1 MDTYMSTP
9 PKRGPWRRRSLS
21 ERKAGRP
28 ADDALGGLDPRSPD
42 GTPSQLDGVSVDGG
56 AQVAA
61 PVADLTAGRDGH
73 EDAQEL
79 RELAR
84 CLFDPAPIATS
95 IIDLDGFYG
104 RVNDA
109 FCEMV
114 GYAREQLVGQPRASI
129 THPDD
134 VTADADA
141 LRRLIAGDAE
151 AARYE
156 KRYVHASGHLIW
168 AQVNIALIRDLSGR
182 PVRFV
187 AHAEDVSERRSFERR
202 LAHAADHDPLTG
214 LLNRRSLDREL
225 RSHAARVHRYGATG
239 AVLMLD
245 LDHFKYFN
253 DTQGHTAGD
262 ELIVRIA
269 QALRERLR
277 ESDVLARLGGDE
289 FAVLLPGGDEPE
301 TQTVAESLLEVV
313 CDQALPDPE
322 QASGLIAAGRRVT
335 VSIGI
340 ARFEDG
346 EKLTAEE
353 MMVNADLA
361 MYDAKEG
368 GGDRWARYRT
378 DEHARPKTESHIKW
392 AEEIEWAL
400 AHDSFE
406 LLAQPIVPLRG
417 DGPSQYE
424 LLLRMRDRHGEVVQ
438 PGSFLYIAERLGL
451 IGDIDRWVTERAID
465 MLAAQRAL
473 GRELRFEINLSA
485 RTIGDEQ
492 LLELIE
498 RRLAAT
504 DVPPDRLIFELTE
517 TAAVAHVGRA
527 TTFANRLS
535 ELGCGFALD
544 DFGAGFGSFY
554 YLKHLPFDYL
564 KIDGEFV
571 SNCTHNETDR
581 TLIAAVVQIARGM
594 RKQTIAEF
602 ANDRETLEV
611 LTRLGV
617 DYGQG
622 FYLGRPAPLT
632 EHLQRPRHAP
642 DTRPRAPGNDRTP

>member
-1 MDTYMSTP
+1 
-9 PKRGPWRRRSLS
+9 
-21 ERKAGRP
+21 E
-28 ADDALGGLDPRSPD
+28 
-42 GTPSQLDGVSVDGG
+42 
-56 AQVAA
+56 
-61 PVADLTAGRDGH
+61 
-73 EDAQEL
+73 
-79 RELAR
+79 
-84 CLFDPAPIATS
+84 
-95 IIDLDGFYG
+95 

-109 FCEMV
+109 FCEVV
-114 GYAREQLVGQPRASI
+114 GHARGQLEGHPRAAI
-129 THPDD
+129 THRDD
-134 VTADADA
+134 VVADTDA
-141 LRRLIAGDAE
+141 LRRLIAGPGSSDA
-151 AARYE
+151 YE
-156 KRYVHASGHLIW
+156 KRYLHASGHPVW
-168 AQVNIALIRDLSGR
+168 ARVNITLVHDETGR
-182 PVRFV
+182 PVRFI
-187 AHAEDVSERRSFERR
+187 AYDQDISERRNFERR

-225 RSHAARVHRYGATG
+225 RRHTARVLRYGATG

-245 LDHFKYFN
+245 LDHFKYLN
-253 DTQGHTAGD
+253 DTQGHAAGD
-262 ELIVRIA
+262 ELLVRIA

-277 ESDVLARLGGDE
+277 ASDVLARLGGDE
-289 FAVLLPGGDEPE
+289 FAVLLPGGEEPE
-301 TQTVAESLLEVV
+301 TQAVAESLLEVV
-313 CDQALPDPE
+313 RAQALPDPE
-322 QASGLIAAGRRVT
+322 QASALIAAGRRVT

-346 EKLTAEE
+346 ETLTAEE

-361 MYDAKEG
+361 MYDAKEAG
-368 GGDRWARYRT
+368 GNRWARYRT
-378 DEHARPKTESHIKW
+378 EQYARPKTESPIKW
-392 AEEIEWAL
+392 AEEIEYAL
-400 AHDSFE
+400 AHDGFE

-417 DGPSQYE
+417 DGPAQYE
-424 LLLRMRDRHGEVVQ
+424 LLLRMHDRRGEVVQ

-465 MLAAQRAL
+465 MLAEQRAV
-473 GRELRFEINLSA
+473 GRDLRFEINLSA

-492 LLELIE
+492 LLDLIE
-498 RRLAAT
+498 TRLAAT

-527 TTFANRLS
+527 TAFANRLS

-571 SNCTHNETDR
+571 TNCTHNETDR

-602 ANDRETLEV
+602 ASDRETLEV

-622 FYLGRPAPLT
+622 FYLGRPAPLH
-632 EHLQRPRHAP
+632 EHLQTTKHPTHNTP
-642 DTRPRAPGNDRTP
+642 NDASS

>member
-1 MDTYMSTP
+1 M
-9 PKRGPWRRRSLS
+9 
-21 ERKAGRP
+21 
-28 ADDALGGLDPRSPD
+28 
-42 GTPSQLDGVSVDGG
+42 
-56 AQVAA
+56 
-61 PVADLTAGRDGH
+61 
-73 EDAQEL
+73 QEL
-79 RELAR
+79 AH
-84 CLFDPAPIATS
+84 CLFDPAPTAAAIVDVA
-95 IIDLDGFYG
+95 GVYR

-114 GYAREQLVGQPRASI
+114 GYSREQLVGQPRALI

-134 VTADADA
+134 VIADADS
-141 LRRLIAGDAE
+141 LGHLVAGDTA

-156 KRYVHASGHLIW
+156 KRYVHASGQLVW
-168 AQVNIALIRDLSGR
+168 TQVNVNAIRDLSGQ
-182 PVRFV
+182 PVQFV
-187 AHAEDVSERRSFERR
+187 VHVQDVSERRSFEQQ
-202 LAHAADHDPLTG
+202 LTHMADHDPLTG

-225 RSHAARVHRYGATG
+225 RRHAARGHRYGAEG

-262 ELIVRIA
+262 ELIVRIS

-289 FAVLLPGGDEPE
+289 FAVMLPSGDEAE
-301 TQTVAESLLEVV
+301 TQAVAEALLAVV
-313 CDQALPDPE
+313 REQALPDSD
-322 QASGLIAAGRRVT
+322 QNSTLIAAGRRTT
-335 VSIGI
+335 VSIGV
-340 ARFEDG
+340 ARFEDA
-346 EKLTAEE
+346 ENLTAEE
-353 MMVNADLA
+353 IMVNADLA
-361 MYDAKEG
+361 MYVAKEA

-378 DEHARPKTESHIKW
+378 NEHPRPKTESHIKW

-400 AHDSFE
+400 ANNGFE
-406 LLAQPIVPLRG
+406 LIAQPIIALGG
-417 DGPSQYE
+417 DGPALYEAASGDGPPPQYE
-424 LLLRMRDRHGEVVQ
+424 LLLRMRDRSGEVVE

-451 IGDIDRWVTERAID
+451 IADIDRWVCERAID
-465 MLAAQRAL
+465 MLAEQRAL
-473 GRELRFEINLSA
+473 GQDLRFEVNLSA

-498 RRLAAT
+498 ARLAAT

-527 TTFANRLS
+527 TAFANRLA

-571 SNCTHNETDR
+571 SNCAYNETDR
-581 TLIAAVVQIARGM
+581 TLISGVVQIARGM
-594 RKQTIAEF
+594 HKQTIAEF

-622 FYLGRPAPLT
+622 FYLGRPAPLGQ
-632 EHLQRPRHAP
+632 HLDNARPPEGDRLI
-642 DTRPRAPGNDRTP
+642 RPLGQSR